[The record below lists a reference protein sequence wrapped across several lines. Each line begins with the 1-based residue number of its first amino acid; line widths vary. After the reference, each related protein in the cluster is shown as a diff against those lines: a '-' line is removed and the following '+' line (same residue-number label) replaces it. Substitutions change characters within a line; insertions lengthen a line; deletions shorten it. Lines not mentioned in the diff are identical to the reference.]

1 AQVVEQRA
9 PKPRAV
15 SSRLTTPAKST
26 VPAGAVLFCYP
37 HAPRCP
43 VIGWPQKE
51 DAYGYRIP
59 AAVAAA
65 AGGGRRCADPADG
78 ACQRAGRQFRH
89 HRGRSLHLLA
99 CGPALWRLFDAEL
112 CGPQPAD
119 LDRRPERL
127 RLAT

>member
-1 AQVVEQRA
+1 MRPGQKIGPRQKNTLTFAAKSVIISRHSTECRVYRGIAQLVEQRS

-78 ACQRAGRQFRH
+78 ACQRAGR
-89 HRGRSLHLLA
+89 
-99 CGPALWRLFDAEL
+99 
-112 CGPQPAD
+112 
-119 LDRRPERL
+119 
-127 RLAT
+127 